1 MRIRQG
7 RRSFV
12 VVALVVGLLV
22 VAGAC
27 SGPQPIPQIPNVDS
41 VTINGGDRTLAVGEF
56 TTLAASVATSFGAPA
71 GVKWSSSAPTVARV
85 TAAGTVTALAPG
97 ETTITA
103 TSVFDP
109 ARFAAATIRVVGTDV
124 PRETAPTI
132 SFFTAAPGAV
142 APGAPTELSWA
153 VTGTATSITLR
164 EQGGAQV
171 ATGLPP
177 SGSRTVTPATTTTYE
192 LAVAWAG
199 GSDVVSQAVV
209 TVTAEADHPPTARI
223 VTTPSLGGFAPL
235 TVGFDGGASSDPDGD
250 ALTYAWDFN
259 DGSPAAQQQVAHSFT
274 RSGNYVVTLT
284 VTDGR
289 GLSATAS
296 TEVDVGSFSAGELL
310 ANTISPSD
318 EYDRQWIAVDSDT
331 ALVPV
336 AGVPGA
342 TTFTRV
348 DVYRAQPGSSAWRL
362 EANLIP
368 RDPPAEQLEVGRAV
382 ALSGKTAAIMSL
394 SHKPVAGDEYE
405 SVIHI
410 FERQPN
416 GSWPET
422 ATLLRGMG
430 VGPMLTYRADISMA
444 LRDDVLVVS
453 ITGEENDSYGSRI
466 QVYLPNQG
474 GPGVW
479 GLAQE
484 IGLPASVPADF
495 SEFFGTDV
503 AVSRGGERI
512 VVAKSMQ
519 NNDGGIGRSEA
530 AFIFER
536 VDQANRWILVA
547 SLDYMDLPSVQ
558 STFVEIDGD
567 TLAISSMPTIWST
580 ETTLAV
586 YERNQGGENAWG
598 RVATRT
604 VSIPEAPV
612 NARPLMGRSSMRL
625 MGDTLAVGIAA
636 FVCSPNDVGPYN
648 CGPGR
653 VYLFGRDVGGHN
665 AWGEAQ
671 VLTALG
677 SQGDVTFGSAVD
689 ISSDGRTVLVATA
702 PSAYSGLA
710 AKVFKYS
717 R

>member
-1 MRIRQG
+1 M
-7 RRSFV
+7 V
-12 VVALVVGLLV
+12 VVGLLTGLLV

-27 SGPQPIPQIPNVDS
+27 SGPQPSPEIPNVNK
-41 VTINGGDRTLAVGEF
+41 VTISGGDRTLVVGEF

-71 GVKWSSSAPTVARV
+71 GVNWSSSSPTVASV

-97 ETTITA
+97 ETTLTA

-109 ARFAAATIRVVGTDV
+109 AKFATATIRVVSADV
-124 PRETAPTI
+124 PRDTAPAI
-132 SFFTAAPGAV
+132 SFFTATPVAV

-153 VTGTATSITLR
+153 VTGTATNITVR

-177 SGSRTVTPATTTTYE
+177 SGSRTVTPAATATYE
-192 LAVAWAG
+192 LAVAWTG
-199 GSDVVSQAVV
+199 GTDVVGQAAV
-209 TVTAEADHPPTARI
+209 TVTAEDNHPPTARI
-223 VTTPSLGGFAPL
+223 VTTTSLSGFAPL
-235 TVGFDGGASSDPDGD
+235 TVGFDGGTSSDPDGD
-250 ALTYAWDFN
+250 ALTYAWDFRE
-259 DGSPAAQQQVAHSFT
+259 GSLAAQQQVTHSFT
-274 RSGNYVVTLT
+274 RPGNYFVTLT

-310 ANTISPSD
+310 ADTISPSD
-318 EYDRQWIAVDSDT
+318 AYDRQWIAVDSGT
-331 ALVPV
+331 ALVPI

-348 DVYRAQPGSSAWRL
+348 DVYRAQAGSSAWRL

-368 RDPPAEQLEVGRAV
+368 RDPPTDQLEVGRAV
-382 ALSGKTAAIMSL
+382 ALSGTTAAIMSL
-394 SHKPVAGDEYE
+394 SRKPVPGDEYE

-416 GSWPET
+416 GSWAET

-430 VGPMLTYRADISMA
+430 IGPLLSWRADISMA
-444 LRDDVLVVS
+444 LRDDVLVVG
-453 ITGEENDSYGSRI
+453 ITGEDGGFYGSRI

-495 SEFFGTDV
+495 SEYFGTDV

-519 NNDGGIGRSEA
+519 NNDGGIGRLEA

-536 VDQANRWILVA
+536 VDQANSWILVA
-547 SLDYMDLPSVQ
+547 SLDYLDLPSTL

-567 TLAISSMPTIWST
+567 TLAISSMPEIWST
-580 ETTLAV
+580 ETTVAV

-612 NARPLMGRSSMRL
+612 NAGPLMGRSSMRL

-636 FVCSPNDVGPYN
+636 FGCPPIDEGPYN

-677 SQGDVTFGSAVD
+677 SLGDVTFGSAVD